1 MKVSKAELKQWAKEN
16 LVGVENCIFP
26 SFTPDLAEL
35 DETGIRWDVQKS
47 KEHGFFSTLVA
58 TETGLTFDEAKR
70 FVAIVA
76 DEAKD
81 EILVSTTL
89 LFDSAAQNRA
99 MLAHAAA
106 VGVDAVLLGYP
117 ANFYAK
123 SGDEIL
129 AYSTELIE
137 STDLAVTL
145 YPSPHYNFQ
154 RLHNS
159 GFPLDVLERLA
170 DLPNVVA
177 AKIGEPGMA
186 TDCHRRFG
194 DKVLINNPV
203 ERMLP
208 MMVAGFGQQWMGAG
222 CYEVFQ
228 SPDKPYLVDYFRLL
242 REGKWD
248 EGMEIYWKL
257 TPARVIFEQQFAATQ
272 MIGTY
277 HWTQQKFYQW
287 CVGGNGGL
295 TRQPSLKL
303 HQHEIEQTKMAYMMI
318 GIATRQPDDEFY
330 VGRSNYERGER
341 PAAPAAAFEGADE
354 PPTPGQGAGG
364 KPPWG
369 DEPPPFGAGG
379 KPPWGDGPPPWG
391 DGPPPWGD
399 GPPPWA

>member
-1 MKVSKAELKQWAKEN
+1 MKVQKSELKAWAREN
-16 LVGVENCIFP
+16 MVGVENCILP
-26 SFTPDLAEL
+26 SFTPDLSEL
-35 DETGIRWDVQKS
+35 DEDGIRWDVQKS

-81 EILVSTTL
+81 DILVSTTL
-89 LFDSAAQNRA
+89 LFDSVEKNRA
-99 MLAHAAA
+99 ILAHAEQ
-106 VGVDAVLLGYP
+106 VGVDSILLGYP

-123 SGDEIL
+123 SAEEVYALGREMV
-129 AYSTELIE
+129 E
-137 STDLAVTL
+137 STGLAVTL
-145 YPSPHYNFQ
+145 YPSPHYNYQ

-186 TDCHRRFG
+186 VDCYQRFG

-208 MMVAGFGQQWMGAG
+208 MMVSGFKQQWMGAG

-242 REGKWD
+242 REGRWQ
-248 EGMEIYWKL
+248 EGMDIYWKL
-257 TPARVIFEQQFAATQ
+257 TPARVIFETQFAATQ

-295 TRQPSLKL
+295 TRQPALKL
-303 HQHEIEQTKMAYMMI
+303 HQHEIEQTKMAFMMI
-318 GIATRQPDDEFY
+318 GIQARQNDEEFY
-330 VGRSNYERGER
+330 MGRANYARSGRAAE
-341 PAAPAAAFEGADE
+341 APAVPFGM
-354 PPTPGQGAGG
+354 PPGM
-364 KPPWG
+364 
-369 DEPPPFGAGG
+369 PPFGPGG
-379 KPPWGDGPPPWG
+379 PGGMPPGMPTGMPPFGPGGPSGMPPF
-391 DGPPPWGD
+391 PPSPSNES
-399 GPPPWA
+399 A